1 MNFDWERDYR
11 GNLEWLPS
19 STVLLVKHGSHAY
32 GLNTPESD
40 LDVRGVAIPPREYF
54 LGFLKKFE
62 QAEFKPPDT
71 TIFDIRKFFQLA
83 ADCNPN
89 IIEVLW
95 VDDADVIYENWVG
108 KYLRHFRTQFL
119 SKKAKYTFSGYAIAQ
134 LKRIKTHRKWL
145 LSPREERP
153 TRTEF
158 NLPETSLLSAD
169 MMGAIQSVLEHGGSE
184 SQYSEN
190 VMEIYQRERAYHNA
204 MTGWQQ
210 YQNWKKNRN
219 PARAALEAKMG
230 FDGKHASHLVRLM
243 RMCREILE
251 RGEVVVKRPDR
262 DEILAIRNGAWTY
275 DQLIEWVEKQDADMS
290 ALLETSKLPQSPDR
304 VYLDGLCRS
313 WVEEYLRERDA

>member
-1 MNFDWERDYR
+1 MNFDWERDYH

-19 STVLLVKHGSHAY
+19 NTILLVKHGSHAY

-40 LDVRGVAIPPREYF
+40 LDVKGVAIPPREYF
-54 LGFLKKFE
+54 FGFLKKFE

-95 VDDADVIYENWVG
+95 VDDSDVIYENGFGAW
-108 KYLRHFRTQFL
+108 LRDIRKRFL
-119 SKKAKYTFSGYAIAQ
+119 SQKAKYTFSGYAIAQ

-145 LSPREERP
+145 LSPREKQP

-158 NLPETSLLSAD
+158 SLPETSLLSAD
-169 MMGAIQSVLEHGGSE
+169 MIGAIQSVLERGGSE

-210 YQNWKKNRN
+210 YQLWKKNRN

-230 FDGKHASHLVRLM
+230 FDGKHAAHLVRLM
-243 RMCREILE
+243 RACREILTT
-251 RGEVVVKRPDR
+251 GEVVVKRPDR
-262 DEILAIRNGAWTY
+262 EEILAIRNGAWTY
-275 DQLIEWVEKQDADMS
+275 DQLIEWAERQDADMDE
-290 ALLETSKLPQSPDR
+290 LLKTSTLPHAPDR
-304 VYLDGLCRS
+304 NYLDGQCRAMIEG
-313 WVEEYLRERDA
+313 VLHV